1 MIFIHSKDVNQVD
14 PYIDEGK
21 CVFILVYMEGCGPCM
36 VTKPEWLKIESM
48 IDNKYKNNDSIVV
61 ADINKDFL
69 SSLKYVGDVDGF
81 PTMKYIC
88 KKNGNLVVEPYEKE
102 RNVKALVQWIESKIN
117 NGQMMGGS
125 SSPYHVLRRLT
136 KKSNKKRTNK
146 TKKSNK
152 KRTNKKKR
160 KSKKRKPYK

>member
-1 MIFIHSKDVNQVD
+1 MIFIHSKDVNKVD

-36 VTKPEWLKIESM
+36 VTKPEWLKIETM
-48 IDNKYKNNDSIVV
+48 IENKYKNNDSIVV

-102 RNVKALVQWIESKIN
+102 RNVKALIQWIESKIN

-136 KKSNKKRTNK
+136 KRSKKSSKKGKKRKSN
-146 TKKSNK
+146 
-152 KRTNKKKR
+152 KR
-160 KSKKRKPYK
+160 KSKKRNPRK